1 MFRKRKDNVKEV
13 VVEIPCW
20 IEAPYNLIAHE
31 LVNCGLAE
39 QWQDKLKGCEATDV
53 VNVLS
58 GAPVKAGD
66 VVSLARHKRWQ
77 DKLKGCEAT
86 DVVNVLSGA
95 PVKTGDVVSCELAE
109 QWQDKLMGSEATD
122 VNVFGSVPVKTG
134 DVVSL
139 ARHKQWQDKL
149 MGSEATDVV
158 NVFGSVPVKTGDVVS
173 LGRRIWILAS
183 AYSVMHERKLKMQKK
198 SSQVEQKMIELGCL
212 KTVMECN
219 TRLLKDKLEHYQ
231 NVAQKAAIKIA
242 QNKYKKRRRGKVNKT
257 KVHKSIASASIN
269 WDPDTWDG
277 DVWDSSS
284 SSDEEDYH
292 KGKIQANPVRR
303 RLERTENEIIREHV
317 RDGQGNLQYDEDG
330 NAITNEKTIPH
341 VKNRVTIEDY
351 SQGEV
356 DSILTQ
362 FRQKPGEGEIPWLVR
377 VHDLGGGEVHFDA
390 GDVAK
395 FVTMSRDPEIQRSI
409 KNYFVDHNEHGTQNL
424 IMILAHAFL
433 DKYPS
438 EADFPI
444 NDKPWYTLKDGM
456 ERLKEEAMRNALP
469 LLGLDDDY
477 LQYPLTASI
486 SNRLVKHAPP
496 AYKTVILTLTV
507 ALTGESIGVVLGRM
521 KELQDMGQWDKPS
534 PGGHVGNSKPN
545 NPDWKEKSVGE
556 APWVPRKDMFQAL
569 LKAGI
574 NKERIDGKETGELWK
589 LYKQKVLSAKKVT
602 TTNVEG
608 GSKTP
613 KVKKSEGKGENPPKK
628 VSWEDFQSV
637 YPWEELAAAVA
648 TKVTEGRANAQ
659 TEVCVNESSEGSDLP

>member
-1 MFRKRKDNVKEV
+1 MFRQRKDNVKEV
-13 VVEIPCW
+13 VVEIPTW

-39 QWQDKLKGCEATDV
+39 QWQDKLKGSEATDV
-53 VNVLS
+53 NVFGS
-58 GAPVKAGD
+58 VPVKTGD

-122 VNVFGSVPVKTG
+122 
-134 DVVSL
+134 
-139 ARHKQWQDKL
+139 
-149 MGSEATDVV
+149 V

-284 SSDEEDYH
+284 SSDEEDCH
-292 KGKIQANPVRR
+292 KGKIQANPVRG

-486 SNRLVKHAPP
+486 SNRLYRQLLSDDPK
-496 AYKTVILTLTV
+496 
-507 ALTGESIGVVLGRM
+507 
-521 KELQDMGQWDKPS
+521 DKS
-534 PGGHVGNSKPN
+534 L
-545 NPDWKEKSVGE
+545 
-556 APWVPRKDMFQAL
+556 R
-569 LKAGI
+569 
-574 NKERIDGKETGELWK
+574 
-589 LYKQKVLSAKKVT
+589 
-602 TTNVEG
+602 
-608 GSKTP
+608 
-613 KVKKSEGKGENPPKK
+613 
-628 VSWEDFQSV
+628 
-637 YPWEELAAAVA
+637 
-648 TKVTEGRANAQ
+648 
-659 TEVCVNESSEGSDLP
+659 GSDRETLVAIQLAHDNQSTFQDTVHKEIFGPDTHNVVVHP